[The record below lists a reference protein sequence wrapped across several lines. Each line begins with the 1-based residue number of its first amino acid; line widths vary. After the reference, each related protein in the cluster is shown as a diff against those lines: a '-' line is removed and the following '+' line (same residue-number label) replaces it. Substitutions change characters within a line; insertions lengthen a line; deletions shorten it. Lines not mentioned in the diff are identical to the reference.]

1 MAEIEQKKKW
11 DYKAISLGVVI
22 ALAVLYNFIGFQY
35 TLIIGIVIFIILL
48 LKYFR
53 DKSKEKK

>member
-11 DYKAISLGVVI
+11 DYKALSLGIII

-35 TLIIGIVIFIILL
+35 TFILGLVIFIILL

-53 DKSKEKK
+53 DKRKEKK